1 LLLFS
6 SAVGWGEL
14 ANPGISRVQTLGFVP
29 HPSLRHLPVE
39 APVIVP
45 EQPAPMILK
54 TQLSEQTA
62 TKLNN

>member
-1 LLLFS
+1 
-6 SAVGWGEL
+6 
-14 ANPGISRVQTLGFVP
+14 VP